1 MIMGGFLRDMR
12 IALRS
17 LGRIPGFTAAAIG
30 AIALGIGTT
39 TAIFSVV
46 NGVLLRPLPY
56 PEQERLVNVRE
67 NLLRHNLFL
76 ISASVAEFL
85 DFRTEVK
92 SFADAGAW
100 TPGSA
105 ALTGGE
111 HAERLQ
117 VGVIS
122 SGLFSTLGISA
133 WLGRNFLPEEDE
145 KGRDDVVLLSH
156 RFWATR
162 FKREAGVVGRTLSL
176 DGVPRRIV
184 GVLPEGVDYR
194 GPNDVFV
201 PIGIDSDLRSDN
213 QRGSRSFDVVARLR
227 PGVTL
232 QQAQRDVDAVAERM
246 RAAHP
251 GNYPP
256 ESGWTVTLQL
266 TAARMVAKARPSL
279 LLLLGAVAFVLLI
292 ACADVANLLLARATA
307 RQRELAVR
315 SALGAGRW
323 VLVRETLAESAALS
337 LAGGAGGVLLGAWA
351 VDVMLAVAPGLP
363 RTSEIHLDMRVLLFA
378 FTVTAATALLAGLVP
393 ALQASRVDAAW
404 ALKEGGQSGIGRR
417 TTRLRSALVVAEV
430 SLALVLLVG
439 AGLLLR
445 SFGAVLRADVGFDA
459 GQVFTASISLG
470 GARYDDPPAR
480 ATFWRDVQR
489 RIADIPGVEAAGAAN
504 LLPLQG
510 RTDRTFRIEGW
521 EAAPGE
527 PQPDAEFRAI
537 TPGYLEALRIP
548 LREGRGFTGSDD
560 ASAPLVVLVSRAFV
574 HRYFPDGRALG
585 RRIRWGGGETPW
597 RTVVGVVGDV
607 RDLGLDVQPEPA
619 YYAPVMQF
627 PMSQLSLAVRTRT
640 DLQAVAATVR
650 KAVEAV
656 DASQPVYGDATMAQV
671 IAASVAPRRFVLQM
685 LAIFA
690 AIALLLSAVGIYG
703 VISYSVAQRTQ
714 EIGVRMAVGARP
726 RDVLR
731 LVMGQALR
739 LAAAGVGLG
748 LAAAIGL
755 SRLLAGLLYG
765 VSVRDPL
772 TYAGIAILLG
782 AVALAASAIP
792 ALRAAR
798 VDPMAALRTQ

>member
-1 MIMGGFLRDMR
+1 MGGFLRDVR
-12 IALRS
+12 IALRG
-17 LGRIPGFTAAAIG
+17 LGRSPGFTAAAIA

-56 PEQERLVNVRE
+56 PEQDRLVNVRE

-85 DFRTEVK
+85 DFRTQVK
-92 SFADAGAW
+92 SFANAGAW

-122 SGLFSTLGISA
+122 SGLFPTLGISA

-156 RFWATR
+156 RFWSTR
-162 FKREAGVVGRTLSL
+162 FKGEAGVVGRTLSL
-176 DGVPRRIV
+176 DGIPRRIV
-184 GVLPEGVDYR
+184 GVLPEGADYR

-213 QRGSRSFDVVARLR
+213 QRGSRGFDVVARLR

-232 QQAQRDVDAVAERM
+232 EQAQGDVDAVAAAM

-256 ESGWTVTLQL
+256 ESGWTVTLQP

-292 ACADVANLLLARATA
+292 ACADVGNLLLARATA

-315 SALGAGRW
+315 SALGAGRCE
-323 VLVRETLAESAALS
+323 LVREALAESAALS

-351 VDVMLAVAPGLP
+351 VDVMLAVAPALP
-363 RTSEIHLDMRVLLFA
+363 RASEIHLDMRVLLFA
-378 FTVTAATALLAGLVP
+378 FAATAATALLAGLAP

-404 ALKEGGQSGIGRR
+404 ALKEGGQSGVGRR
-417 TTRLRSALVVAEV
+417 TLRLRSALVVAEV

-445 SFGAVLRADVGFDA
+445 SFGAVLRADAGFEA
-459 GQVFTASISLG
+459 GHVFTASISLG

-480 ATFWRDVQR
+480 ASFWRDVQR
-489 RIADIPGVEAAGAAN
+489 RIADIPGVEVAGAAN

-510 RTDRTFRIEGW
+510 RTDRAFRIEGW
-521 EAAPGE
+521 EGAPGE

-548 LREGRGFTGSDD
+548 LLEGRRFSGSDD
-560 ASAPLVVLVSRAFV
+560 AGAPLVVLVSRAFV
-574 HRYFPDGRALG
+574 HRYFPGGRALG
-585 RRIRWGGGETPW
+585 RRVRWGGGETPW

-607 RDLGLDVQPEPA
+607 RDVGLDVQPEPA

-627 PMSQLSLAVRTRT
+627 PMSQLTLAVRTRAN
-640 DLQAVAATVR
+640 LIAIAGAVR

-703 VISYSVAQRTQ
+703 VMSYSVAQRTQ

-726 RDVLR
+726 PDVLR

-748 LAAAIGL
+748 LAAATGL

-765 VSVRDPL
+765 VSVSDPL
-772 TYAGIAILLG
+772 TYAGIAALLG

-798 VDPMAALRTQ
+798 VDPMAALRAQ